1 MNLELSSD
9 AIERYVQSSPKMC
22 DGLHN
27 HFTLLKMILLIQSS
41 KAFTVKP
48 TPITSPA
55 PRFRDSHDVTSA
67 MFESLTS
74 PVGVELYSYVNAF
87 FCRKKFS

>member
-1 MNLELSSD
+1 MF
-9 AIERYVQSSPKMC
+9 

-27 HFTLLKMILLIQSS
+27 LCTLLTMILLIQSS

-55 PRFRDSHDVTSA
+55 SPSRDSHDVNYA
-67 MFESLTS
+67 MFVSLTS
-74 PVGVELYSYVNAF
+74 PVGVELYSVNLF
-87 FCRKKFS
+87 FCRKKSA